1 MTSGSQGQ
9 VQVLSLID
17 SAIGAPLLELNTR
30 ERDLKAQLETLF
42 QNIRDAARLKVEL
55 DEARQEAVEIE
66 RQLQAREAVK
76 EDAKLNQLAL
86 EARRYLR
93 SEERRVGKECVST
106 GRSRWSQAHKKKKK

>member
-17 SAIGAPLLELNTR
+17 SAIGAPLLEPNTR

-55 DEARQEAVEIE
+55 DEARQEEVEIE
-66 RQLQAREAVK
+66 SQHQAREDVK
-76 EDAKLNQLAL
+76 EDATLNQLSLVAG
-86 EARRYLR
+86 RYLQR
-93 SEERRVGKECVST
+93 MQDADSILDEAIKQVLSDMAKP
-106 GRSRWSQAHKKKKK
+106 